1 MKTKS
6 VSPYALE
13 EYFSSGYEE
22 SENPFITKDSR
33 KWGKHVALMGS
44 IFALIFLIISYAIKS
59 ISPPLSSLFLVFVY
73 FLAGTPSLI
82 RSLED
87 IFDWNINI
95 QVLMTLAALL
105 SVLIGAELE
114 GGLLLV
120 LFALSE
126 SLEETVTQKTKGAL
140 NALHKL
146 APTTAYIVGADGLV
160 YPKSVKEIELGTL
173 ILVKAGEVVPLDGT
187 VVEGNTYINLSHL
200 TGESVPVSKKIGDE
214 IPAGALNTDGS
225 LTIKVSKTS
234 AESTLSKIIRLITEA
249 SESKPKL
256 QRFLDQF
263 SRTYATTIILLFVAF
278 ALLIPLFFQ
287 GIPYIGKEGSIY
299 RALAFLIAA
308 SPCALIIA
316 TPTAYLSAIS
326 ICARRGILLKGG
338 IVLDALAK
346 CKILA
351 FDKTG
356 TLTTGKLTCTQIEI
370 LGDSTTKEEAIS
382 IAAGLERAAH
392 HPIAEAITSYA
403 ESLQIPQKTIEQI
416 KVLSGK
422 GVEGFYDNAKVV
434 IGSAEYI
441 LTLIKDPEKKG
452 EIHEKLSHS
461 GHIITLLL
469 VKNSVLIFHFSDEL
483 RPRAHHTINKLK
495 ETLRVV
501 MLTGDHHENAQFVG
515 SALGIPEIFANLSPA
530 DKLAKIRELGNIA
543 PLIMVGDGI
552 NDAPALM
559 QAMCGI
565 AMGTVGSATAI
576 EAADVVLLRDD
587 ISIIGWLHRKAR
599 QTRLVVAQNLI
610 FALLIIACATTLSI
624 TGLIPLWLA
633 VILHEGSTVLVGL
646 NSLRLFLH

>member
-1 MKTKS
+1 MKSKS

-13 EYFSSGYEE
+13 QYFSSGYEE

-44 IFALIFLIISYAIKS
+44 LFALIFLIISYTLKS

-146 APTTAYIVGADGLV
+146 APTTAYIVASDGLV
-160 YPKSVKEIELGTL
+160 YPKSVREIELETL
-173 ILVKAGEVVPLDGT
+173 ILVKAGEVVPLDGI
-187 VVEGNTYINLSHL
+187 VVAGTSYINLSHL
-200 TGESVPVSKKIGDE
+200 TGESVPVSKKVGDE

-249 SESKPKL
+249 GESKPKL

-263 SRTYATTIILLFVAF
+263 SRQYASSVILLSLGFG
-278 ALLIPLFFQ
+278 LLLPLFFP
-287 GIPYIGKEGSIY
+287 GMAYVGKEGSIY

-326 ICARRGILLKGG
+326 TCARRGILLKGG

-346 CKILA
+346 CNILA

-370 LGDSTTKEEAIS
+370 LGNSITKEEAIA

-392 HPIAEAITSYA
+392 HPIAEAITTYA
-403 ESLQIPQKTIEQI
+403 ESLNIPQKQI
-416 KVLSGK
+416 DQVKVLSGK
-422 GVEGFYDNAKVV
+422 GVEGFCNNKKVV
-434 IGSAEYI
+434 IGSAEFI
-441 LTLIKDPEKKG
+441 LTLISDSAKKM
-452 EIHEKLSHS
+452 EIQQKLSHA

-469 VKNSVLIFHFSDEL
+469 AETSVLIFHFSDEL
-483 RPRAHHTINKLK
+483 RPNAYNTIKKLK
-495 ETLRVV
+495 ENLKVV
-501 MLTGDHHENAQFVG
+501 MLTGDHTENAQFVG
-515 SALGIPEIFANLSPA
+515 KAVGIEEIFANLSPA
-530 DKLAKIRELGNIA
+530 DKLAKIRKLGETS

-576 EAADVVLLRDD
+576 EAADIVLLRDD
-587 ISIIGWLHRKAR
+587 ISIIGWLHKKAR

-610 FALLIIACATTLSI
+610 FALLIICCATTLSI
-624 TGLIPLWLA
+624 CGIIPLWLA

-646 NSLRLFLH
+646 NSLRLFLR

>member
-1 MKTKS
+1 MKSKS

-13 EYFSSGYEE
+13 QYFSSGYEE

-44 IFALIFLIISYAIKS
+44 LFALIFLIISYTLKS

-146 APTTAYIVGADGLV
+146 APTTAYIVASDGLV
-160 YPKSVKEIELGTL
+160 YPKSVREIELETL
-173 ILVKAGEVVPLDGT
+173 ILVKAGEVVPLDGI
-187 VVEGNTYINLSHL
+187 VVAGTSYINLSHL
-200 TGESVPVSKKIGDE
+200 TGESVPVSKKVGDE

-249 SESKPKL
+249 GESKPKL

-263 SRTYATTIILLFVAF
+263 SRQYASSVILLSLGFG
-278 ALLIPLFFQ
+278 LLLPLFFP
-287 GIPYIGKEGSIY
+287 GMAYVGKEGSIY

-326 ICARRGILLKGG
+326 TCARRGILLKGG

-346 CKILA
+346 CNILA

-370 LGDSTTKEEAIS
+370 LGNSITKEEAIA

-392 HPIAEAITSYA
+392 HPIAEAITTYA
-403 ESLQIPQKTIEQI
+403 ESLNIPQKQI
-416 KVLSGK
+416 DQVKVLSGK
-422 GVEGFYDNAKVV
+422 GVEGFCNNKKVV
-434 IGSAEYI
+434 IGSAEFI
-441 LTLIKDPEKKG
+441 LTLISDSAKKL
-452 EIHEKLSHS
+452 EIQQKLSHA

-469 VKNSVLIFHFSDEL
+469 AETSVLIFHFSDEL
-483 RPRAHHTINKLK
+483 RPNAYNTIKKLK
-495 ETLRVV
+495 ENLKVV
-501 MLTGDHHENAQFVG
+501 MLTGDHTENAQFVG
-515 SALGIPEIFANLSPA
+515 KAVGIEEIFANLSPA
-530 DKLAKIRELGNIA
+530 DKLAKIRKLGETS

-576 EAADVVLLRDD
+576 EAADIVLLRDD
-587 ISIIGWLHRKAR
+587 ISIIGWLHKKAR

-610 FALLIIACATTLSI
+610 FALLIICCATTLSI
-624 TGLIPLWLA
+624 CGIIPLWLA

-646 NSLRLFLH
+646 NSLRLFLR